1 MKILIF
7 DDNRQDREH
16 LTNCLNSFFENKDI
30 SYQITTCQNKDELL
44 HDINHYDFLFLD
56 IELGQENG
64 IDLDLQ
70 LQTIQHH
77 CHIIITTNY
86 SKYAI
91 DGYKIQAERYF
102 IKPIHQQ
109 EFDLE
114 MNGVIKKLYKK
125 LKFALYRTKKIEYS
139 KGNPERTAGN
149 KRFPSILFR
158 KDKG

>member
-64 IDLDLQ
+64 IDLGLQ

-77 CHIIITTNY
+77 CHIIITTN
-86 SKYAI
+86 SEEI
-91 DGYKIQAERYF
+91 RY
-102 IKPIHQQ
+102 
-109 EFDLE
+109 
-114 MNGVIKKLYKK
+114 
-125 LKFALYRTKKIEYS
+125 
-139 KGNPERTAGN
+139 
-149 KRFPSILFR
+149 
-158 KDKG
+158 